1 MKTFPLVFIL
11 LISLVVLSC
20 TQGGGQTQAPKDSL
34 GIVLPTMPLS
44 DTGWTNPKSDTPLT
58 TIKTNSMPPPPHKQ
72 DTLKYFHYEGLKSFD
87 ERYRYEADTFFRNMK
102 GKIRI
107 NDSLIA
113 AKRRELQIEDSLKRL
128 K

>member
-1 MKTFPLVFIL
+1 MKNWSYIL

-20 TQGGGQTQAPKDSL
+20 TQVGEQTQTPKDSL
-34 GIVLPTMPLS
+34 GIVMPSLPPK
-44 DTGWTNPKSDTPLT
+44 DTGWTNAKSDSPITDTKIHSTP
-58 TIKTNSMPPPPHKQ
+58 SPPQKQ
-72 DTLKYFHYEGLKSFD
+72 ETLKYIPDIGLKSFD
-87 ERYRYEADTFFRNMK
+87 ERSRRQFDSTFKDWR
-102 GKIRI
+102 KILRI